1 MKILIWK
8 SHDEISVYD
17 VSTPEKLKVCI
28 EVAMDCID
36 CDQDQGLLEQVQQHI
51 EKHADNLEQLTRAF
65 NSIRNAVTSDRYMF
79 EQFYIGELE

>member
-17 VSTPEKLKVCI
+17 VSTPEKLKVRI
-28 EVAMDCID
+28 EEAID
-36 CDQDQGLLEQVQQHI
+36 CLDGGPLQGLLEMVQQHI

-65 NSIRNAVTSDRYMF
+65 NSIRDAVTSDYDMF